1 MENGMRTT
9 LRFLGG
15 AACVAL
21 SLAPAGVF
29 AAAAE
34 YPVKPIRL
42 IVPFAPGGGTDLTG
56 RAIAQKLTETLGKT
70 VVVDN
75 RPGAGGMIGADIV
88 AKAPADGY
96 TLVLG
101 SPGPLTINPNLQP
114 RMPYDPVKDFAPVS
128 LATISPFMLVVHPS
142 VAATSVKELIALAK
156 QKPDAL
162 NYGSA
167 GNGSVSHL
175 SAEQF
180 KALAGVQLTHVPY
193 KGSSPALLDLVS
205 GRLHLIFENLPIVL
219 PHVKSGKVRALAVG
233 TTKRSALVPDF
244 PTMVEAGVPGY
255 ESTTAFGILAPAK
268 TPRPIV
274 NRLSSEIAKALQG
287 GDMKESLAARGFEPV
302 GSTPEAYASHL
313 RDELKRYAKVVKLA
327 GLKP

>member
-1 MENGMRTT
+1 
-9 LRFLGG
+9 
-15 AACVAL
+15 
-21 SLAPAGVF
+21 
-29 AAAAE
+29 
-34 YPVKPIRL
+34 
-42 IVPFAPGGGTDLTG
+42 
-56 RAIAQKLTETLGKT
+56 
-70 VVVDN
+70 
-75 RPGAGGMIGADIV
+75 
-88 AKAPADGY
+88 
-96 TLVLG
+96 
-101 SPGPLTINPNLQP
+101 
-114 RMPYDPVKDFAPVS
+114 VKDFAPVS

-180 KALAGVQLTHVPY
+180 KALTGVQLTHVPY

-205 GRLHLIFENLPIVL
+205 GRLQLIFENLPVVL

-233 TTKRSALVPDF
+233 TTRRSALVPDF

-268 TPRPIV
+268 TPPSIV
-274 NRLSSEIAKALQG
+274 RRLSGEIAKALQG

-302 GSTPEAYASHL
+302 GSTPEAYAAHL

-327 GLKP
+327 GLKPQ